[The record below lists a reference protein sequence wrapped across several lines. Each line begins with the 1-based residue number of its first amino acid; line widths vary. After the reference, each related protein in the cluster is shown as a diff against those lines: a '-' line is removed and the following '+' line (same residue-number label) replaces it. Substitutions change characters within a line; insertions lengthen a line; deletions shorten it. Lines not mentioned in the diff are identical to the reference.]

1 MALVQTATGAY
12 YGGRE
17 GKAALIRANPDGT
30 WRVKI
35 NDPRNRLAGHDGWVL
50 LGDDYPSV
58 AAAAKATGVS

>member
-17 GKAALIRANPDGT
+17 GRAALIRPNPDGT
-30 WRVKI
+30 WRVKV

-50 LGDDYPSV
+50 LGDDYASV
-58 AAAAKATGVS
+58 AAAATATGVS